1 MSVSFY
7 LLSTRLSSSIFEA
20 VRSAIPNEANLACE
34 QEAGGDGRVDVC
46 TADVRNRPDNR
57 SHAETKRQ
65 RNLDNVGRLVR
76 IELGTRA
83 ATDDDQEKDAEKF
96 DEQRLP
102 ELDGL
107 DVLQTSRRHFL

>member
-1 MSVSFY
+1 M
-7 LLSTRLSSSIFEA
+7 
-20 VRSAIPNEANLACE
+20 RSAIPNEANLACE
-34 QEAGGDGRVDVC
+34 HEAGGDGRVDVS
-46 TADVRNRPDNR
+46 TADMRNRPDNR
-57 SHAETKRQ
+57 SHAETEPQ

-76 IELGTRA
+76 IELGARA

-96 DEQRLP
+96 GEQRLP